1 RPQHGALA
9 EIGPALLAQGQDGAD
24 EVLAAAHSA
33 GHTVHGDTHGLAGHD
48 VPFVRGPR
56 AAHSPPVP
64 RRPADHLTTGADVGR
79 STWQQGLSGRG
90 ASCRLAAPGTRAPRA
105 RLVRGGEQRGGWP
118 YRLVAAGARGARRPG
133 GGGG

>member
-56 AAHSPPVP
+56 AAHCPPVP

-79 STWQQGLSGRG
+79 STWQQEISVLC
-90 ASCRLAAPGTRAPRA
+90 ACCRPAAPGTSR
-105 RLVRGGEQRGGWP
+105 RG
-118 YRLVAAGARGARRPG
+118 YRLTR
-133 GGGG
+133 